1 MAELAPST
9 ATVAA
14 GPVSDLQE
22 ANLMNIRY
30 LLEDLVEDKMKPSVF
45 RSRKVWNSE
54 LDGEYIPHYYLC
66 KWNRHHINLL
76 FDSIH
81 INAMEPIDQV
91 NDTRNR
97 TLLET
102 LYIQKDFANMFKCM
116 GQDGATC
123 EQPRTAIQE
132 VSCFHIILLKCMMLK
147 LFYS

>member
-1 MAELAPST
+1 
-9 ATVAA
+9 
-14 GPVSDLQE
+14 
-22 ANLMNIRY
+22 
-30 LLEDLVEDKMKPSVF
+30 MKPSVIP
-45 RSRKVWNSE
+45 SRKVRNSE

-102 LYIQKDFANMFKCM
+102 LYIQKDFTNMFKCM
-116 GQDGATC
+116 GQDGATS

-132 VSCFHIILLKCMMLK
+132 VSCFHIIIFIGVCCELPRVGRVSIIYWLRSTKSPSLILGK
-147 LFYS
+147 